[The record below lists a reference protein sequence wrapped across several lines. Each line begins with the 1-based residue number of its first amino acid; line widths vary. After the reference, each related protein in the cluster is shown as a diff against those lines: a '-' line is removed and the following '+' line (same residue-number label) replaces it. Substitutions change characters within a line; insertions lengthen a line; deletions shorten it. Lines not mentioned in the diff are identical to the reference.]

1 MVLSILP
8 SKEKKQ
14 SSKTSSLGN
23 KSSYLLFAFVPL
35 IMGILIFIVHYKK
48 QQRHSYSS
56 TNENISKRQNIHASY
71 DSPEG
76 DDGSEI
82 TMHRDSVT
90 SNA

>member
-14 SSKTSSLGN
+14 TFKTSSWHN

-35 IMGILIFIVHYKK
+35 IMGILIFIIHYKK

-56 TNENISKRQNIHASY
+56 TNENVSKRQNIHATY
-71 DSPEG
+71 DSPEA
-76 DDGSEI
+76 DDGSERI
-82 TMHRDSVT
+82 MHRDSVT